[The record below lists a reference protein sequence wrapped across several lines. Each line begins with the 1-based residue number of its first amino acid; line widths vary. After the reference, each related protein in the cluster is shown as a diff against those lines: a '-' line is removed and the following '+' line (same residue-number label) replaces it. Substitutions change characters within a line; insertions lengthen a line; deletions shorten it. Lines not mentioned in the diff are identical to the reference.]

1 MADRPK
7 IKILVSCHKP
17 VVYPKS
23 ELFLPVHVGA
33 EGKTPIAGMQ
43 PDNEGENISDRNFT
57 YCELT
62 AQYWA
67 WKNLDAD
74 YVGQCHY
81 RRYFCF
87 DGQKHKA
94 NDHKQIE
101 EECLSQY
108 TINKYHIE
116 DEAAIR
122 SVVESHD
129 LVTAPRWNVL
139 GAVTPDGT
147 KKTIRGHMVGYGLM
161 ADEDVDCLIG
171 ICRDKQPEYVD
182 DLVSYLNGSKYLGY
196 NCFIMKRELFDRLCE
211 FEFSILKE
219 FDKQFDYSGKTVN
232 RKRICGYF
240 GEILYSTFVSHIKKA
255 GNYSFAEAPL
265 VFFENTPTS
274 FVPSEPS
281 PEIVDI
287 VWRYPEPAPAKLAVA
302 VRSLANSLDQHT
314 KYRLTVLHD
323 SKFNEKEFSILTPG
337 VSDNLLLRFETFPAV
352 DSLLFDRSL
361 SDSELHILLPFLLP
375 GMIAQTYPDARGKLI
390 WIEGCAVCVSDPAT
404 LLSQCREAAFSAM
417 RGVYLE
423 KELNKPF
430 NAALRSACGAA
441 GESGLF
447 DSSIMVI
454 DLDRFARDCAG
465 TSVVDLYREVR
476 DKLGADPAASLQAA
490 FRKFS
495 KRKLVNG
502 NSMEAFMVPTE
513 VLVARS
519 MILSALGCGLL
530 PLEVAYPVV
539 SVDEA
544 GLWSNAET
552 LGEWNKAKPGCMLSY
567 KSECNPLTAP
577 TSPLCSVFWDVA
589 RTAPSYETL
598 VLLMVT
604 FAMPSLKDRLFPP
617 YSRRRRF
624 LGRVNGFVHRFI

>member
-1 MADRPK
+1 MADRPT

-33 EGKTPIAGMQ
+33 EGKAPIPGMQ

-87 DGQKHKA
+87 DDGKCKA

-101 EECLSQY
+101 EDCLSQY
-108 TINKYHIE
+108 TIDKYHIE

-129 LVTAPRWNVL
+129 MVTAPRWNVL

-161 ADEDVDCLIG
+161 SDEDVDRLID
-171 ICRDKQPEYVD
+171 ICRDKQPDYVD
-182 DLVSYLNGSKYLGY
+182 DLISYLNGSMYLGY

-219 FDKQFDYSGKTVN
+219 FDQQFDYSNKTVN
-232 RKRICGYF
+232 RKRICGYL
-240 GEILYSTFVSHIKKA
+240 GEILYSTFVSHVKKL
-255 GNYSFAEAPL
+255 GNCSIAEKPL
-265 VFFENTPTS
+265 VFFDNTPTS
-274 FVPSEPS
+274 YAPSEPS
-281 PEIVDI
+281 SEIVDI

-302 VRSLANSLDQHT
+302 VKSLVNSLNEQT
-314 KYRLTVLHD
+314 KYRLTVIHD
-323 SKFNEKEFSILTPG
+323 SKFNEREFSILTPG
-337 VSDNLLLRFETFPAV
+337 IPENLLMRFETFPAV

-375 GMIAQTYPDARGKLI
+375 DMITQLYLDAGGRFV
-390 WIEGCAVCVSDPAT
+390 WIEGCAVCLSDPAA
-404 LLSQCREAAFSAM
+404 LLSEDRDTAFSAM

-430 NAALRSACGAA
+430 NAAWHSVCCVA
-441 GESGLF
+441 GDSDLF

-454 DLDRFARDCAG
+454 DLDRFARDCTG
-465 TSVVDLYREVR
+465 ISIVDCYREVCG
-476 DKLGADPAASLQAA
+476 KLRTDPAASLQAA
-490 FRKFS
+490 FGKFS
-495 KRKLVNG
+495 KKKLVNG

-519 MILSALGCGLL
+519 MMLNALGCGSL
-530 PLEVAYPVV
+530 PLEAAYPVI
-539 SVDEA
+539 SVEEA

-552 LGEWNKAKPGCMLSY
+552 LTEWNQSKPGCVLSY
-567 KSECNPLTAP
+567 KSECNPLIAP
-577 TSPLCSVFWDVA
+577 TSPLCGIFWDIA

-598 VLLMVT
+598 VLLMVN

-624 LGRVNGFVHRFI
+624 LGRINGLLHRFI